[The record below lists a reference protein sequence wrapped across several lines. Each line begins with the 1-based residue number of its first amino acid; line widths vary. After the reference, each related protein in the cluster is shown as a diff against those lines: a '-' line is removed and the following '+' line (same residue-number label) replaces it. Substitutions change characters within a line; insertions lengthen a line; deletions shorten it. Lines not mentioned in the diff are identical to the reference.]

1 MAPTVWIVS
10 VNLHA
15 GGKIPSLLDSKY
27 QNLCNLWMYS
37 LQIRIQMVIVMLLPR
52 PVILRTRHLNY
63 LVTFS
68 LTFLNEQKVQ
78 FDMQ

>member
-1 MAPTVWIVS
+1 MAPTVWIVL

-15 GGKIPSLLDSKY
+15 EGKIPSLLDSKY